1 MKVSAPRVAPPWT
14 RGRVVGGVSTD
25 FPPNCPSFPG
35 GNQELPLGGSHG
47 ATLTGEGTFVPCS
60 SLDLWRVLLGPRH

>member
-14 RGRVVGGVSTD
+14 RGSGCGWCLDRFS
-25 FPPNCPSFPG
+25 PNCLSFPG

-47 ATLTGEGTFVPCS
+47 ATLTGEGTSVPGTG
-60 SLDLWRVLLGPRH
+60 LDL